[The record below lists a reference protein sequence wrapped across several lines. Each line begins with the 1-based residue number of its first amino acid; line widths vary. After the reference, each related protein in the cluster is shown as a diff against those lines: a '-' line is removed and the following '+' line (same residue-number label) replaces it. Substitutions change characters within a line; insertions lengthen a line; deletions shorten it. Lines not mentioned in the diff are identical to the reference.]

1 MIKVGKNGCFCI
13 YYQDLLISSIPVH
26 KDPDEYYKKLIKKMD
41 KFLIH
46 KMRTKNWKIKG
57 VIAYCIKCINV
68 YYERKKLNIRFNTD
82 DHKKFCSCMLVLV
95 RLEIVDKEDHV
106 LYFKKKK
113 PKKSMTL

>member
-46 KMRTKNWKIKG
+46 KMRIKKWKIKG

-68 YYERKKLNIRFNTD
+68 YYERKKLNLRLNTD
-82 DHKKFCSCMLVLV
+82 DHKKFCACMLVLV